1 MRTNLFINVAS
12 FIAVIGLGLFGY
24 LSITKSDAETNSRM
38 IDSKDVP
45 LEKFETLK
53 EEYALIKKKLIE
65 AREEKLSLD
74 SSMLMQSTAK
84 LTLSEDISRL
94 SAQKV
99 SLGSEI
105 LGLKAKVDVEN
116 VELKK
121 LIEEKK
127 EFEKFRARFNLFQ
140 VNEQEKIQKL
150 AQEIDRLSL
159 VEKTIKNDNNSLK
172 LAKKELIVAFENEI
186 KQKEL
191 EFETFS
197 ETTEEQLVSLKDK
210 IKDLESEKV
219 EILQKFRE
227 KSKLAERLASAKV
240 SGEKAENEIALKELN
255 DLRRLRGKFNQ
266 LNGLKVIF
274 SGHMIYDE
282 GKRQIVFKADN
293 SIGIPIFQDDFT
305 GSIAGECGL
314 PIDEEIATR
323 CSATIIAEFV
333 VKESGLFLRGK
344 EIVEVIKK

>member
-1 MRTNLFINVAS
+1 MRTNLIINVAS

-24 LSITKSDAETNSRM
+24 ISITKSGAEANSD
-38 IDSKDVP
+38 IIHNEDIS
-45 LEKFETLK
+45 LEKFETLE
-53 EEYALIKKKLIE
+53 EEYAVTKKKLTE
-65 AREEKLSLD
+65 AKEEKLSLD
-74 SSMLMQSTAK
+74 SAMLMQSTAK

-105 LGLKAKVDVEN
+105 LGLKAKVDLKN

-127 EFEKFRARFNLFQ
+127 EFEKFRAKLNLFQ

-159 VEKTIKNDNNSLK
+159 VEKTIKNDNHTLS

-191 EFETFS
+191 KFQTFS
-197 ETTEEQLVSLKDK
+197 ETTEDQLVSLKGK
-210 IKDLESEKV
+210 IKGLESEKAD
-219 EILQKFRE
+219 ILQKFRE
-227 KSKLAERLASAKV
+227 KSKLAELLALAEV
-240 SGEKAENEIALKELN
+240 PGEKAENEIALKELN

-274 SGHMIYDE
+274 SGHMIYDD

-333 VKESGLFLRGK
+333 VKESGLYLRGK

>member
-45 LEKFETLK
+45 LEKFEILK

-159 VEKTIKNDNNSLK
+159 VEKTIKNDNNSLA